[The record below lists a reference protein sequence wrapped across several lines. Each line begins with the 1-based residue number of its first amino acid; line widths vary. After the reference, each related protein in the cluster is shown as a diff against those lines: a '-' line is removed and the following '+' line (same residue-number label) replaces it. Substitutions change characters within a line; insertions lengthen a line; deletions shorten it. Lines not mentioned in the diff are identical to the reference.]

1 MQVCAND
8 PLAGMGE
15 MSIVR
20 AATEVP
26 GTGLPSLSALW
37 DAMGLAIGKL
47 CRSVSA
53 GIGPIGVLSSFPM
66 RCALRAELSGREK
79 VKLGKAGFPMVGKF
93 RRRARAGGFWVAGG
107 LAGVDGIRPLSADGL
122 WMGRG
127 GQTGGK
133 GGRGEREKGGRSVA

>member
-1 MQVCAND
+1 MPRMLGIRRCAHGEAVFRFRETKRWDNALQACAND

-26 GTGLPSLSALW
+26 GTGRPLLSALW
-37 DAMGLAIGKL
+37 DARGLAIGKL

-66 RCALRAELSGREK
+66 RGALRAEWSGRDK
-79 VKLGKAGFPMVGKF
+79 DKLVKAGFPMIGKF
-93 RRRARAGGFWVAGG
+93 FPNGWKIRAIFSNDWKTFQEVF
-107 LAGVDGIRPLSADGL
+107 
-122 WMGRG
+122 
-127 GQTGGK
+127 Q
-133 GGRGEREKGGRSVA
+133 